1 MWRFGSC
8 LSGWT
13 ATHARSRCEGRSVE
27 LAAGRPAPPRPLQTP
42 NLPLSLAPL
51 LTDRRVGVGHGPPG
65 GEPVSFNETR

>member
-27 LAAGRPAPPRPLQTP
+27 LAAGLPAPPRPLRLRTFRCP
-42 NLPLSLAPL
+42 S

>member
-1 MWRFGSC
+1 MALRFLFERLDSHPR
-8 LSGWT
+8 
-13 ATHARSRCEGRSVE
+13 AEPMRRAVSRAGGRTP
-27 LAAGRPAPPRPLQTP
+27 RPAPPPQTP

>member
-27 LAAGRPAPPRPLQTP
+27 LAAGLPAPPR
-42 NLPLSLAPL
+42 SLRL
-51 LTDRRVGVGHGPPG
+51 RTFRCRSLTDRRVGVGHGPPG